1 MVPKLTSRADAD
13 ELEWHIPSAILPKD
27 LQRCLNTINQYLE
40 TPIDLFLWC
49 FLWLLARFFWCLFF
63 INFPPC
69 YLFRPVFVVGIVRV
83 GRVEERELWVV
94 TLSLTNLLLE
104 LRWVRG
110 ASNES
115 GSSINYGYKDTKQMH
130 TVSNY
135 LGHRI

>member
-1 MVPKLTSRADAD
+1 MIITDIMKLYAQVDFTNVGDIQNVFWHGRLKTS
-13 ELEWHIPSAILPKD
+13 
-27 LQRCLNTINQYLE
+27 
-40 TPIDLFLWC
+40 IDLFLRC
-49 FLWLLARFFWCLFF
+49 FLWLLTRFFWCLFF

-69 YLFRPVFVVGIVRV
+69 YLFRPVFVVRIVRV

-115 GSSINYGYKDTKQMH
+115 GSSINYGCKDTKQMH

-135 LGHRI
+135 LGHRL